1 LRGFSFPPIVI
12 TLRGGQAPGQ
22 GRRIEDTMSHDK
34 ITAAARKRMAE
45 TGEPYTAAQRA
56 VITGHWAA
64 TGENPPS
71 DAGYAL
77 RMSAEIHD
85 WLAELRSSDPQAAT
99 RTAQALVTLMEK
111 GASLGEP
118 LVASTADSWPA
129 ALIQALDRSYE
140 ESLERLT
147 AMRGNHA
154 DAAILVKDIQ
164 DQVAALE
171 TARAKLEDLHRSA
184 LDAGKAKEA
193 TDAADKL
200 AAVHQQIAQA
210 RQLLPGVIAASRRLG
225 QAAQR
230 LQARAEAWRA
240 RKETL
245 KASYTAASGSLRV
258 GEAIAALG
266 LASDDGGPQHDDSG
280 EAISAAAGAR
290 LAELTAQMERELGQE
305 GRPEGLM
312 ELRPGAPLRTDIRI
326 LFAVEPPGTALLIAV
341 LQGLEIV
348 EDQFPEAVMAS
359 ADLLRRVRA
368 GQAAEAAAHA
378 IRMPGHCYTSSIPA
392 TSATP
397 ASIPAKPRD
406 TPGIR
411 D

>member
-1 LRGFSFPPIVI
+1 LREFSFPPIVI
-12 TLRGGQAPGQ
+12 PLRGGQAPGQ
-22 GRRIEDTMSHDK
+22 GHRIEDMMSHDK
-34 ITAAARKRMAE
+34 ITAAARKRRAE
-45 TGEPYTAAQRA
+45 TGEPYTAARRA
-56 VITGHWAA
+56 VMTGHRAA
-64 TGENPPS
+64 EGQNPPS
-71 DAGYAL
+71 DAGYTL
-77 RMSAEIHD
+77 TMSAEIHD
-85 WLAELRSSDPQAAT
+85 WLAELRGDDPQAAT

-140 ESLERLT
+140 ERLARLT
-147 AMRGNHA
+147 AMRGNEA

-164 DQVAALE
+164 DQIAALE
-171 TARAKLEDLHRSA
+171 TTQAKLEDLHRRA
-184 LDAGKAKEA
+184 LDAGQANEA

-200 AAVHQQIAQA
+200 AAVHDQIARA
-210 RQLLPGVIAASRRLG
+210 RQLLPGVSAASRRLG
-225 QAAQR
+225 QVAQR
-230 LQARAEAWRA
+230 LQARAEGWRA

-258 GEAIAALG
+258 GEAIAALN
-266 LASDDGGPQHDDSG
+266 LASDDGGPQRDDSG
-280 EAISAAAGAR
+280 EAISAAAGVR

-305 GRPEGLM
+305 DRPEGLM
-312 ELRPGAPLRTDIRI
+312 ELRPGAPLRSDIRI

-368 GQAAEAAAHA
+368 GQAPEAAAHA
-378 IRMPGHCYTSSIPA
+378 YTDARSLPC
-392 TSATP
+392 
-397 ASIPAKPRD
+397 
-406 TPGIR
+406 
-411 D
+411 